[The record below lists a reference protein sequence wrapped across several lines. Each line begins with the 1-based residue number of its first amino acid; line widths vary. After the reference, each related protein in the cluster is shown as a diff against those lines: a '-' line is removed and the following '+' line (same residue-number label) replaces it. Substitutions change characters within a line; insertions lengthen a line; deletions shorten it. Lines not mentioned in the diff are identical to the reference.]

1 MSIYGQF
8 DGIVTNV
15 APSTTK
21 EANDQPSFYKTIIE
35 IDTTNM
41 EKDKKI
47 SLQSGMMVDVSIIG
61 EPRTV
66 ISYVINP
73 ITKLSKTALRD

>member
-1 MSIYGQF
+1 MSIYGMF

-15 APSTTK
+15 APSTTQDS
-21 EANDQPSFYKTIIE
+21 ADQPSYYKTIIE

-41 EKDKKI
+41 ESKKKI

-66 ISYVINP
+66 ISYIINP